1 MASSSMSWLDPKAI
15 DSAKSLEWIAKSIA
29 KGKLQGRHR
38 SQRLSNGYEFSQ
50 YRPYV
55 QGDDLRLIDWK
66 MYGKTDKYY
75 IKQSDVEQDHDLHVI
90 LDNSKSMDYEEENWS
105 KLLYAK
111 LITAC
116 ISYITIQQGDAFSW
130 SSSGVNNPSG
140 LGMRHWQNCIQAIHD
155 VQASAEPT
163 EIILKAER
171 NKVYIWLTD
180 LYQDINEIRKVL
192 DSLKHNS
199 TELIVFQLLG
209 EKEESL
215 DFPNNATFIDL
226 ESRKKIQMNPKEYFS
241 QYRSKFEA
249 HIKSCKDLF
258 YSRGVQYQKAYINQP
273 VEKTIKLFL
282 DSYNK
287 SLI

>member
-1 MASSSMSWLDPKAI
+1 MASFSMSWLDPKAI

-75 IKQSDVEQDHDLHVI
+75 IKQSEVEQDHDLHVI
-90 LDNSKSMDYEEENWS
+90 VDNSKSMDYEEDGWS
-105 KLLYAK
+105 KLMYAK
-111 LITAC
+111 LLTAC
-116 ISYITIQQGDAFSW
+116 ISYINLNQGDSFSW
-130 SSSGVNNPSG
+130 SSSGINHPTG
-140 LGMRHWQNCIQAIHD
+140 FGMTHWKNCIHAIHKLN
-155 VQASAEPT
+155 SAPDIKES
-163 EIILKAER
+163 ILKVER

-180 LYQDINEIRKVL
+180 LYEDVNDISNVL
-192 DSLKHNS
+192 HSLKHAN
-199 TELIVFQLLG
+199 TEVIIFHIIG
-209 EKEESL
+209 EKEQSL

-226 ESRKKIQMNPKEYFS
+226 ESGDKIQLNPTDYVSEY
-241 QYRSKFEA
+241 QSKREA
-249 HIKSCKDLF
+249 HIKACKELF
-258 YSRGVQYQKAYINQP
+258 YSKAVQYHKAYINHP
-273 VEKTIKLFL
+273 VENTIKLFL

-287 SLI
+287 CFL